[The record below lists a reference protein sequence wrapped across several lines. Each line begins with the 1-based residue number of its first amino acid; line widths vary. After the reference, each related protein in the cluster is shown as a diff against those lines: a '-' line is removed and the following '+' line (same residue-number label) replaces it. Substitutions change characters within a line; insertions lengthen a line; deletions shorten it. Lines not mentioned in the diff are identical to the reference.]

1 MSHSHNHNQSRELKN
16 TPVRILYVCLII
28 NLLFVAAEAL
38 AGWQSNSAGL
48 LSDDGHNLR
57 FLTICFRFILY
68 YCCAVKLFPLPF
80 CFKYIFLA

>member
-38 AGWQSNSAGL
+38 AGW
-48 LSDDGHNLR
+48 
-57 FLTICFRFILY
+57 
-68 YCCAVKLFPLPF
+68 
-80 CFKYIFLA
+80 